1 MSSIF
6 RLRRFGFRIS
16 RTRVS
21 HIHASPVRVSRGG
34 MFPVRASH
42 VRASRAFVSHV
53 RRCLA
58 ITVLLLVPCL
68 LFSCAPSSAADPF
81 TLVRGDFDAE
91 ITWELPKKDSGTSS
105 LRDPATYTATVRFR
119 DGLLAMAFTSPE
131 SMAGIEVTETSR
143 GTVTAR
149 RGGKQL
155 EGTAFGQYL
164 TAARLL
170 TETGVISGRV
180 SEPDGT
186 SLTYLVTLRDGT
198 KRTRTMSLD
207 GDLRP
212 RFVTDPGYATIR
224 VVWFEPSEK

>member
-6 RLRRFGFRIS
+6 RLRRFGFRVS
-16 RTRVS
+16 VS
-21 HIHASPVRVSRGG
+21 HARISHARVFSVRCFLVT
-34 MFPVRASH
+34 A
-42 VRASRAFVSHV
+42 
-53 RRCLA
+53 
-58 ITVLLLVPCL
+58 VLLLVPCL

-119 DGLLAMAFTSPE
+119 DGLLTMAFTSPE
-131 SMAGIEVTETSR
+131 SMAGIEVTETAR

-170 TETGVISGRV
+170 TETGVISERV